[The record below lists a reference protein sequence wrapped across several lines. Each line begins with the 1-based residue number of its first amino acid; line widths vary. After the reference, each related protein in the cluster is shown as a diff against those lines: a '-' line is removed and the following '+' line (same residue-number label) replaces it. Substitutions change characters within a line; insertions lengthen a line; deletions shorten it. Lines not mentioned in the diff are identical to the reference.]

1 MSDVRKSYEILE
13 KIGKGTYGKVYK
25 AKCKRKGSVV
35 ALKKIKFDKD
45 EDGIPAAVIREVS
58 ILYEMQHPHIVK
70 LLDQVIFDTKLF
82 LVFEYSGVDLEK
94 WMEQNKLSQSII
106 KDFMHQLLSALS
118 HCHMHR
124 IVHRDLKPQNLLVD
138 PSGCLKIA
146 DFGMARYFGFLHRN
160 YTPEVVTLWYR
171 PPEIILGLPCSV
183 AADIWSCGCIFAELL
198 MGKPLFTGES
208 ETDQL
213 RKIFS
218 VLGSPTEVTAP
229 SLMQAPGLS
238 KFVFEHYPRVSLQVL
253 LKTQDTNAVQLVE
266 SMLQYEPS
274 KRISAYHALE
284 HAYFSK

>member
-106 KDFMHQLLSALS
+106 K
-118 HCHMHR
+118 
-124 IVHRDLKPQNLLVD
+124 
-138 PSGCLKIA
+138 
-146 DFGMARYFGFLHRN
+146 
-160 YTPEVVTLWYR
+160 VV
-171 PPEIILGLPCSV
+171 
-183 AADIWSCGCIFAELL
+183 
-198 MGKPLFTGES
+198 
-208 ETDQL
+208 
-213 RKIFS
+213 
-218 VLGSPTEVTAP
+218 
-229 SLMQAPGLS
+229 SLMSCRFTIWCTGFHAS
-238 KFVFEHYPRVSLQVL
+238 IAFRVVSLPY
-253 LKTQDTNAVQLVE
+253 APHC
-266 SMLQYEPS
+266 S
-274 KRISAYHALE
+274 
-284 HAYFSK
+284 